1 MSARAVL
8 CSFIH
13 GSHDSPAVGPAALSF
28 LGGAAVFEPTLNT
41 MLIPSQI
48 MSHVWSNHC
57 HQRVFLSLS
66 CSVLLLLLLFSGF
79 HQTRV
84 GLPTMCTC
92 DLHDAIC
99 FCWRVFFFFMFV
111 GRSRVPLSFHISIWY
126 QKKPKGSHIQKD
138 HRCSFATEDRL
149 LLVHHHLVASGDTS
163 QRCSGEK
170 QKNIS

>member
-1 MSARAVL
+1 MKRCEGLFCTESLNGTPSSISQHLTGFPSLGSLCLVIITVCVFACVALCVSVCVCLKRNVGLFWSCLLQQPQQEMGVPFLMSARAVL

-79 HQTRV
+79 H
-84 GLPTMCTC
+84 
-92 DLHDAIC
+92 
-99 FCWRVFFFFMFV
+99 
-111 GRSRVPLSFHISIWY
+111 
-126 QKKPKGSHIQKD
+126 
-138 HRCSFATEDRL
+138 
-149 LLVHHHLVASGDTS
+149 
-163 QRCSGEK
+163 
-170 QKNIS
+170 